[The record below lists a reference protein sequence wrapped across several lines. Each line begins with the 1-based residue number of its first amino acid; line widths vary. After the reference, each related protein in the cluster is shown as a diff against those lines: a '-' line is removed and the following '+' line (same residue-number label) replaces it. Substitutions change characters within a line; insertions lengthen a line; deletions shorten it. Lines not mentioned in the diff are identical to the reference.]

1 MISKLGVI
9 ITTDKVYSFY
19 DETICYV
26 EKHNVESDKYSVS
39 ELVAHGNDELYEYIK
54 TARSITFTY
63 ATRWS
68 SCRLVEKVI
77 DKKLST
83 EEVFELLKEI
93 NTPKIGV
100 QNIINK
106 F

>member
-26 EKHNVESDKYSVS
+26 EKHNVKSDDYPIS
-39 ELVAHGNDELYEYIK
+39 ELVANGNDELYQYIK
-54 TARSITFTY
+54 TARSVTFTY
-63 ATRWS
+63 ALRWS
-68 SCRLVEKVI
+68 SCKLVEKVI
-77 DKKLST
+77 EKKLST
-83 EEVFELLKEI
+83 QEVFELLKEI
-93 NTPKIGV
+93 NTPKIEV
-100 QNIINK
+100 ENIINK